1 MEVAGKYKLLM
12 VRAKYLKNSL
22 EITKDIFQ
30 KAYVSFMSEFNEKLN
45 STKRPSSKINKKL
58 EQKRNPE
65 QGISTEKNIE
75 DSQESVEPAEKQKD
89 ENLKHAFK
97 RIAKEIHPD
106 KLSGL
111 PDFEREYKET
121 LFNKARMALEEND
134 YYAIVEVSEELGLE
148 PPEPSQ
154 EQIETIKKSNS
165 LLEKEIKKM
174 EESLIW
180 AWYHSDKDKK
190 KGLMEKY
197 IEYLEKQGTR
207 P

>member
-1 MEVAGKYKLLM
+1 MEVGGKYKLLM
-12 VRAKYLKNSL
+12 VRAKYLKNAL

-30 KAYVSFMSEFNEKLN
+30 KAYTSFMSEFNEKLN
-45 STKRPSSKINKKL
+45 STKRPSSKFKKKQ
-58 EQKRNPE
+58 EQKQNKE
-65 QGISTEKNIE
+65 QGISTEKNVE
-75 DSQESVEPAEKQKD
+75 DNQENVKPAEKQKD
-89 ENLKHAFK
+89 ENLKQAFK
-97 RIAKEIHPD
+97 RIAREVHPD
-106 KLSGL
+106 KLAGL

-154 EQIETIKKSNS
+154 EQIEMMKKSNS
-165 LLEKEIKKM
+165 VLEKEIKKM

-180 AWYHSDKDKK
+180 AWYHSDDDKK

-207 P
+207 S